1 MSAWRATCAA
11 LFAVALLGLPVGA
24 PAQGSRPLL
33 EVRPEPARDPWWQRA
48 TWHPRATTVRGIPVR
63 RLHPDWCAAEAF
75 APEMF
80 GDALLGGGAGSPLEG
95 LAFSQEG
102 SFDGSGKPQLAF
114 VGAYRRCNGEQGL
127 FMAIVEP
134 QPSRTRMRFLVEV
147 PDAPS
152 AFAALGREPDG
163 TLAVW
168 WCAACD
174 DGHRVAFSREAKG
187 FFVAGPATHARQ

>member
-1 MSAWRATCAA
+1 MSTWRVAGAAILTATLLA
-11 LFAVALLGLPVGA
+11 LAV
-24 PAQGSRPLL
+24 PAQAQGTSPLL

-48 TWHPRATTVRGIPVR
+48 TWHPRASSVRGIPVR
-63 RLHPDWCAAEAF
+63 RLHPEWCAAEAF
-75 APEMF
+75 TPELF
-80 GDALLGGGAGSPLEG
+80 GDALLGSSAGSPLEG

-114 VGAYRRCNGEQGL
+114 VGAYRRCSGEQGL

-163 TLAVW
+163 ALAVW
-168 WCAACD
+168 WCVDCG
-174 DGHRVAFSREAKG
+174 DGNRVAFNREAKG
-187 FFVAGPATHARQ
+187 FFVAGPATRTR